1 MRSLVRQAGPPVTE
15 TFKDN
20 TPRAGTLRRA
30 VTAGALLLVWAGGHL
45 PLPGL
50 SPEAMA
56 EAAARGRA
64 GSLTVFSLGVTP
76 ILTSWFI
83 FELVRLLIPA
93 LGRAGP
99 GRVTLAARALA
110 LVLAGVQ
117 ASGVGAAA
125 QDIPALVDD
134 PGVAFRAEVMA
145 AMVGATAVLLW
156 LADLIDRRGVGDGLL
171 LLFAGQTLAAF
182 VRTVT
187 LLFAGAHVGRLEP
200 SAPWMWIG
208 AVACASLFTG
218 LAARGDGFWRGL
230 DPWPPLLAFGA
241 GSLLPIA
248 GALVGILLGAPA
260 ASIDWLSGPVG
271 RTTLAVLTTA
281 LFGLFTLMRSGAAAL
296 DAKAIAAQMLVVFGG
311 GMLWLVSPYG
321 ASVSGCVFLLFAAA
335 VTSLVARGQ
344 PRLAFG

>member
-1 MRSLVRQAGPPVTE
+1 MLRHRGRQVTE
-15 TFKDN
+15 TLKN
-20 TPRAGTLRRA
+20 TTQPVSAWRCA
-30 VTAGALLLVWAGGHL
+30 VTAGALLLFWAGGHL

-56 EAAARGRA
+56 GAAARGRA

-83 FELVRLLIPA
+83 VELVRVLIPA
-93 LGRAGP
+93 LGRAKP
-99 GRVTLAARALA
+99 GRVTVAARALA

-125 QDIPALVDD
+125 QDIPGLVDD

-156 LADLIDRRGVGDGLL
+156 LADLVDRRGVGDGLL

-187 LLFAGAHVGRLEP
+187 LLFAGAHVGRIEP
-200 SAPWMWIG
+200 SAPWIWVG
-208 AVACASLFTG
+208 AIAGAAALVG

-241 GSLLPIA
+241 GSLLSIA
-248 GALVGILLGAPA
+248 AVLVGTIVGAPA
-260 ASIDWLSGPVG
+260 DASIDWLSAPLG
-271 RTTLAVLTTA
+271 RTILAILTAA
-281 LFGLFTLMRSGAAAL
+281 LFGLFALMRSGGEPI
-296 DAKAIAAQMLVVFGG
+296 DARAIAVQTLVVFGG
-311 GMLWLVSPYG
+311 GMLWLVTPYG

-344 PRLAFG
+344 PRLAFE

>member
-1 MRSLVRQAGPPVTE
+1 MTE
-15 TFKDN
+15 TVKKN
-20 TPRAGTLRRA
+20 TPRVSTLGPA
-30 VTAGALLLVWAGGHL
+30 VTAGALLLFWAGGHL

-50 SPEAMA
+50 SQEAMA
-56 EAAARGRA
+56 GAAARGRA
-64 GSLTVFSLGVTP
+64 GSLMVFSLGVTP

-83 FELVRLLIPA
+83 VELVRVLIPA
-93 LGRAGP
+93 LGRARP
-99 GRVTLAARALA
+99 GRVTVAACALA

-125 QDIPALVDD
+125 QDIPGLVDD

-156 LADLIDRRGVGDGLL
+156 LADLIDRRGLGDGLL

-187 LLFAGAHVGRLEP
+187 LLFAGADVGRLDP

-208 AVACASLFTG
+208 AVACACPLVA
-218 LAARGDGFWRGL
+218 LAARGNGFWRGL

-241 GSLLPIA
+241 GSLLSIA
-248 GALVGILLGAPA
+248 GVLVGTLVGSPA
-260 ASIDWLSGPVG
+260 DASIDWLSGPVG
-271 RTTLAVLTTA
+271 RTTLAVLTAA
-281 LFGLFTLMRSGAAAL
+281 LFGLFALMRSGGEAL
-296 DAKAIAAQMLVVFGG
+296 DAKAIAAQTLVVFGG

-344 PRLAFG
+344 PRLAFE

>member
-1 MRSLVRQAGPPVTE
+1 MTE
-15 TFKDN
+15 TLKN
-20 TPRAGTLRRA
+20 ATQQVSALRWT
-30 VTAGALLLVWAGGHL
+30 VTAGALLLFWAGGHL

-50 SPEAMA
+50 SPEAMT

-64 GSLTVFSLGVTP
+64 GSLMVFSLGVTP
-76 ILTSWFI
+76 ILTSLFI
-83 FELVRLLIPA
+83 VELVRALIPT
-93 LGRAGP
+93 LGRARP

-125 QDIPALVDD
+125 QDIPGLVDD
-134 PGVAFRAEVMA
+134 PGWAFRAEVMA
-145 AMVGATAVLLW
+145 AMVGATAILLW
-156 LADLIDRRGVGDGLL
+156 LADLVDRRGVGDGLL

-187 LLFAGAHVGRLEP
+187 LLFARAHVGRLEP

-208 AVACASLFTG
+208 AVACACALTG

-241 GSLLPIA
+241 GSLLAIA
-248 GALVGILLGAPA
+248 GVLVGTLVGAPA
-260 ASIDWLSGPVG
+260 DASIDWFSGPVG
-271 RTTLAVLTTA
+271 RTILAVLTAA
-281 LFGLFTLMRSGAAAL
+281 LFGLFVLMRSGGEPI

-344 PRLAFG
+344 PRLAFD